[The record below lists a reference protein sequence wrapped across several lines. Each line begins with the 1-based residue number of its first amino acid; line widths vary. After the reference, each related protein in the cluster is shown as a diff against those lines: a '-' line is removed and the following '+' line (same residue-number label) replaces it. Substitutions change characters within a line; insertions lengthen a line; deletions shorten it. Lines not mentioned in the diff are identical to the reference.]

1 MVSKLIKTSQIIR
14 CVTSSISLIG
24 SLSMTYMIWNSPRGN
39 KSPYSRIIFG
49 MGIADIMQSL
59 GILIS
64 PFVSPARDAL
74 WGLEPSTQACEAVGL
89 FLGTGFIALPLYTLF
104 LIYYFLQRV
113 KYKVKPEDF
122 SKQKSETIVHTL
134 IWAFPFLAHIYALA
148 KKEINSSR
156 YGSICMIVPSPFGCW
171 LNDSCERGENAR
183 MTLLFSFNIP
193 LVVIFLFI
201 LISLTSLTHHVY
213 MGERLF
219 APSSVK
225 NGRSNKSRKSEG
237 AVSRKSQSLPTDVQV
252 LGRKTKVSSL
262 TKDGQH
268 ESITLSFPIKLDG
281 HVIEEE
287 CKQEVEEECKQE
299 IEQELNQVP
308 RNEHL
313 VASYTSNEPPDM
325 TLQKQESNNL
335 LNNTTNTGSR
345 DSNKAND
352 LTKLKQK
359 KFQYTVTRQ
368 SFHQSSLYIL
378 AFLLSYTTVVV
389 EILLALAKVPSS
401 EWTFFVTS
409 LFMPA
414 TGFFNIL
421 IYTRPKVALLKRSHP
436 NTFWIQRFIVVV
448 FCGEEMPIS
457 IDEVAVPPLSQTS
470 IKQKNAADTKSGR
483 RKMYNPLIEESL
495 WEESRRISSYYIKQ
509 LNGDDKYDGVS
520 LNAMHS
526 EKIEVDLKYSCYDV
540 EESKLSHDN
549 QQWERE
555 SQTI

>member
-14 CVTSSISLIG
+14 CVTSSISLLG
-24 SLSMTYMIWNSPRGN
+24 SLSMTFMIWNSPRGN

-74 WGLEPSTQACEAVGL
+74 WGSHPSTQACEAVGL

-156 YGSICMIVPSPFGCW
+156 YGSLCMIAPSPFGCW
-171 LNDSCERGENAR
+171 LNDSCERGENAVR
-183 MTLLFSFNIP
+183 TLLFSHNIP
-193 LVVIFLFI
+193 LIVTFLLI
-201 LISLTSLTHHVY
+201 LISLTSLTHYVY

-219 APSSVK
+219 APSSIK
-225 NGRSNKSRKSEG
+225 NGTSSKTRKERSEG
-237 AVSRKSQSLPTDVQV
+237 EVSKTSKFLPTNVQL
-252 LGRKTKVSSL
+252 LGRKAKVSSL
-262 TKDGQH
+262 TKSKDGQH
-268 ESITLSFPIKLDG
+268 ESVNTLSFPIKLDG
-281 HVIEEE
+281 LTIEEKCKQELGEE
-287 CKQEVEEECKQE
+287 CKQEVEGEIDHIPQEEG
-299 IEQELNQVP
+299 IV
-308 RNEHL
+308 
-313 VASYTSNEPPDM
+313 VSYTKNETP
-325 TLQKQESNNL
+325 QAQNIASQQQEESNNV
-335 LNNTTNTGSR
+335 NDENTGSC
-345 DSNKAND
+345 DDDKENDTTKA
-352 LTKLKQK
+352 KQRE
-359 KFQYTVTRQ
+359 FQYTVTKQ
-368 SFHQSSLYIL
+368 SFQQSSLYIL
-378 AFLLSYTTVVV
+378 GFLLSYTTVVV
-389 EILLALAKVPSS
+389 EIFFGLAKVPSS

-436 NTFWIQRFIVVV
+436 KTFWIQRFIVVV
-448 FCGEEMPIS
+448 FCGGEMPIS
-457 IDEVAVPPLSQTS
+457 KDEVAVPPLSQTP

-495 WEESRRISSYYIKQ
+495 WEESRRISSFYIRQ
-509 LNGDDKYDGVS
+509 LNGDDQYDGVS
-520 LNAMHS
+520 LRWES
-526 EKIEVDLKYSCYDV
+526 LDQLLDEEKWGK
-540 EESKLSHDN
+540 H
-549 QQWERE
+549 
-555 SQTI
+555 